1 MSEFTNKQNNRIND
15 IINFTQGLINKENG
29 GLLYKKYQ
37 KTTDSLIP
45 KDIIIAFD
53 IIMQQKPNLIDFK
66 IAINKIL
73 NIFYQSIQNY
83 PSIKP
88 EENNFIDLL
97 TKDNLLLTNFLQEL
111 KSEIKDFNKN
121 KKLLESEV
129 FLQKLKTQFES
140 LLDFSQKHYTLK
152 ENLLF
157 PILESNWEHY
167 RCIQVM
173 WSFHDDI
180 KNNLKTII
188 QSIETQ
194 KIDLKSFNKTIA
206 DVFFNMYAIAFREDK
221 ILFPEITESISK
233 EKLQDMLEGSIEI
246 GFGFLE
252 NINIIKK
259 DKQNNKTD
267 KSRLINLGTGTLSI
281 EQLNLIFDHLPV
293 DITYVDE
300 NDEVKFFSD
309 PPHRIFSRTTAI
321 IGRKVH
327 NCHPPESVHIV
338 EKIVEAFRKGEK
350 DDASFWIPM
359 GKKFILIKYFAVR
372 DKNNVFKGTLEV
384 SQEISEIQKLQGVK
398 KLLDWE

>member
-111 KSEIKDFNKN
+111 KSEIKNFNKN